1 MLKCKTSNPPF
12 ADLSQIAVEPSR
24 VDVWAT
30 NSARTQVQ
38 YRILAEAEPD
48 ILCRLL
54 GYFAQ
59 QLLIPQQ
66 VSAQQLHEEILIEVQ
81 QADISLHRAE
91 VIAQK
96 MRSLTSVCSV
106 ELKHVAELPQ
116 RSSLSRIEC
125 SI

>member
-1 MLKCKTSNPPF
+1 MANLEAFSQPF
-12 ADLSQIAVEPSR
+12 AGLSQAPVEPSR
-24 VDVWAT
+24 GDVWAA
-30 NSARTQVQ
+30 NAARAQVQ

-59 QLLIPQQ
+59 QSMIPQQ
-66 VSAQQLHEEILIEVQ
+66 VSVQQLHEDLLIEVQ
-81 QADISLHRAE
+81 QADISWHRAE

-106 ELKHVAELPQ
+106 ELKRLAELPQ
-116 RSSLSRIEC
+116 SPSLSRIGC
-125 SI
+125 SA